1 MNEKQQKLV
10 RTIKFILYPIPII
23 LFLYQFFTPV
33 SGNPASTIPGIDKL
47 QHYAELLL
55 IWLFFIVFSIVA
67 LAIIVQFIQQQLNSN
82 KHREGISDIIFEI
95 RKPYF
100 FKVFLPLIF
109 VMVLVV
115 GMNYMLLH
123 VEQFNFMFNLLTT
136 RATAFTLFFYLFY
149 VIAHFLFIGFT
160 INAIR
165 NQPFFVLTTHGFL
178 YEPGGIS
185 PGLIYWTNINE
196 MKEATVLRRN
206 SRRGNSYLEP
216 VLVIS
221 LKDSSKNT
229 TSYNVVLRILVKW
242 GTKLIQYQNEGVGDI
257 VLNPFDFG
265 NRYTEVKEKM
275 QALVDINKNRIEGN
289 YM

>member
-23 LFLYQFFTPV
+23 FFLYQFFTPA
-33 SGNPASTIPGIDKL
+33 SGNPASTIPGTDKL
-47 QHYAELLL
+47 QHYAVLLL
-55 IWLFFIVFSIVA
+55 IWLFFVVFSIIV
-67 LAIIVQFIQQQLNSN
+67 LAIIVQFIQQQLNNN
-82 KHREGISDIIFEI
+82 KQREGISDIILEI
-95 RKPYF
+95 RKPF
-100 FKVFLPLIF
+100 FLNIFLPIIF
-109 VMVLVV
+109 VMALVV

-136 RATAFTLFFYLFY
+136 RATGFTLFFYLFY

-165 NQPFFVLTTHGFL
+165 NQPFFVLTRHGFL

-196 MKEATVLRRN
+196 MKEATLLKRN
-206 SRRGNSYLEP
+206 SRRGNAILEP
-216 VLVIS
+216 ALVIS

-229 TSYNVVLRILVKW
+229 TAYNVVLRILVKW

-275 QALVDINKNRIEGN
+275 QAFIDLNKNRLEGN
-289 YM
+289 YL

>member
-23 LFLYQFFTPV
+23 LFLYQLFKPI
-33 SGNPASTIPGIDKL
+33 SGNPESKLPGIDKL
-47 QHYAELLL
+47 QNYAELIL

-67 LAIIVQFIQQQLNSN
+67 LAIIVQFIQQQLNNN
-82 KHREGISDIIFEI
+82 KQREGITDIILEI
-95 RKPYF
+95 RKPF
-100 FKVFLPLIF
+100 FLNIFLPIIF
-109 VMVLVV
+109 MMVFVV

-149 VIAHFLFIGFT
+149 VIAHLLFIGFT

-196 MKEATVLRRN
+196 MKEATLLKRN
-206 SRRGNSYLEP
+206 SRRGNSFLEP
-216 VLVIS
+216 ALVIS
-221 LKDSSKNT
+221 LKDASKNT
-229 TSYNVVLRILVKW
+229 TSYNVVLRLLVKW
-242 GTKLIQYQNEGVGDI
+242 GTKLIQYQTGGVGDI
-257 VLNPFDFG
+257 MLNPFDFG
-265 NRYTEVKEKM
+265 NRYIEVKEKM
-275 QALVDINKNRIEGN
+275 QALVELNKNRLEGN